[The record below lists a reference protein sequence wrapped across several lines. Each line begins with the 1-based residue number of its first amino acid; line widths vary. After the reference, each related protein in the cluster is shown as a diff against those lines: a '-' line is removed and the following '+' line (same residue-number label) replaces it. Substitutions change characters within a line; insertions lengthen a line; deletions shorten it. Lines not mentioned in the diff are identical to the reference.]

1 MALTIAGSKGF
12 INVTFDGNLKWD
24 VTSGSGLTNDLPNG
38 VRVKSIQIIPAAAD
52 DIFTVRDGGASGIIL
67 YKGKATAATTQLIKY
82 FNHER
87 DKLVKL
93 YCVGNQMTTGVMMIV
108 EI

>member
-24 VTSGSGLTNDLPNG
+24 VTSGSGLDNDLPNG
-38 VRVKSIQIIPAAAD
+38 VRVKSIQIIPAATND
-52 DIFTVRDGGASGIIL
+52 VFTVRDGGATGIII
-67 YKGKATAATTQLIKY
+67 YKGKAADAYDHFIKY
-82 FNHER
+82 FNHSR

-93 YCVGNQMTTGVMMIV
+93 YCVGNQMTTGVVMIV

>member
-24 VTSGSGLTNDLPNG
+24 VTSGSGLDNDLPNG
-38 VRVKSIQIIPAAAD
+38 VRVKSIQIVAAAAND
-52 DIFTVRDGGASGIIL
+52 VFTIRDGGATGIII
-67 YKGKATAATTQLIKY
+67 YKGVATASTTPLIKY
-82 FNHER
+82 FDHER

-93 YCVGNQMTTGVMMIV
+93 YCIGNQMTTGVMMIV